1 MKKVKISELPLFNNL
16 KGLFVIGTDN
26 LNRSVKV
33 SLEFVEEQ
41 TTAAVGRADDA
52 TAKALTAKKATE
64 QATAECK
71 TATANADNATTAA
84 NTATSLSQ
92 AATVAANKSKTDC
105 DTATAEC
112 KKATSETKTATEET
126 STATTKANK
135 ATQSANEATQS
146 ANEAAETANT
156 AAETAL
162 TAKDVVIEM
171 MGRLIPTGL
180 KVSCLDRITISNVE
194 PVYIKTELSPVTAL
208 KNIIFISDNRAALVS
223 ADGKITPISEGK
235 SVISIIPTC
244 NTALAKTIL
253 VEVGRPLARL
263 VNSKSSLRLSS
274 GRLFRFT

>member
-52 TAKALTAKKATE
+52 TAKALTAKTATE
-64 QATAECK
+64 NATAECK
-71 TATANADNATTAA
+71 TATANANKATTAA

-92 AATVAANKSKTDC
+92 AATVAANKSKADC
-105 DTATAEC
+105 DTATEEC

-126 STATTKANK
+126 STATTK
-135 ATQSANEATQS
+135 ANEATQS

-208 KNIIFISDNRAALVS
+208 KNIIFISDNRAAIVD

-235 SVISIIPTC
+235 SRISIIPTC

-263 VNSKSSLRLSS
+263 VNSKNSLRLSS
-274 GRLFRFT
+274 GRMFRLT

>member
-52 TAKALTAKKATE
+52 TAKALTAKTATE
-64 QATAECK
+64 NATAECK
-71 TATANADNATTAA
+71 TATANANKATTDA

-112 KKATSETKTATEET
+112 KKATTETKTATEET

-135 ATQSANEATQS
+135 ATQS

-208 KNIIFISDNRAALVS
+208 KNIIFISDNRAAIVDT
-223 ADGKITPISEGK
+223 DGKITPISEGK
-235 SVISIIPTC
+235 SRISIIPTC

-274 GRLFRFT
+274 GRLFRLT

>member
-1 MKKVKISELPLFNNL
+1 MKKIKISELPLFNNL

-52 TAKALTAKKATE
+52 TAKALSAKTE
-64 QATAECK
+64 TENATAECK
-71 TATANADNATTAA
+71 TATANADKATTAA
-84 NTATSLSQ
+84 NTATTLSQ
-92 AATVAANKSKTDC
+92 AATVAANKAKSDC
-105 DTATAEC
+105 NSATAEC
-112 KKATSETKTATEET
+112 KTATSETKKATEAT
-126 STATTKANK
+126 SIATTLAKA
-135 ATQSANEATQS
+135 ATQAANDAS
-146 ANEAAETANT
+146 DTANS

-208 KNIIFISDNRAALVS
+208 KNIIFISDNRAAIVD
-223 ADGKITPISEGK
+223 AYGKITPISEGK
-235 SVISIIPTC
+235 SRISIIPTC

-274 GRLFRFT
+274 GRLFRLT

>member
-41 TTAAVGRADDA
+41 TIAAVGRADDA
-52 TAKALTAKKATE
+52 TAKALTAKTATE
-64 QATAECK
+64 NATAECK
-71 TATANADNATTAA
+71 TATANANKATTAA

-126 STATTKANK
+126 STATTK
-135 ATQSANEATQS
+135 ANEATQS

-208 KNIIFISDNRAALVS
+208 KNIIFISDNRAAIVD

-235 SVISIIPTC
+235 SRISIIPTC

-274 GRLFRFT
+274 GRLFRLT

>member
-52 TAKALTAKKATE
+52 TAKALTAKTATE
-64 QATAECK
+64 NATAECK
-71 TATANADNATTAA
+71 TATANANKATTDA

-112 KKATSETKTATEET
+112 KKATTETKTATEET
-126 STATTKANK
+126 STATTK
-135 ATQSANEATQS
+135 ANEATQS

-194 PVYIKTELSPVTAL
+194 PVYIKTDLSPVTAL
-208 KNIIFISDNRAALVS
+208 KNIIFISDNRAAIVD

-235 SVISIIPTC
+235 SRISIIPTC

-274 GRLFRFT
+274 GRLFRLT

>member
-71 TATANADNATTAA
+71 TATANADKATTAA
-84 NTATSLSQ
+84 NTATTLSQ
-92 AATVAANKSKTDC
+92 AATVAANKAKSDC

-112 KKATSETKTATEET
+112 KKATSDTQKATEAT
-126 STATTKANK
+126 STATTKAN
-135 ATQSANEATQS
+135 EATQA
-146 ANEAAETANT
+146 ANDAAETANS

-162 TAKDVVIEM
+162 IAKDVVIEM

-180 KVSCLDRITISNVE
+180 KVSCLERITISNVE

>member
-52 TAKALTAKKATE
+52 TAKALTAKTATE

-71 TATANADNATTAA
+71 TATANADKATSAANTATANADKATTAA
-84 NTATSLSQ
+84 NKA
-92 AATVAANKSKTDC
+92 KSDC

-112 KKATSETKTATEET
+112 KKATSDTQKATEAT
-126 STATTKANK
+126 STATTKAN
-135 ATQSANEATQS
+135 EATQA
-146 ANEAAETANT
+146 ANDAAEPANS

-162 TAKDVVIEM
+162 IAKDVVIEM

-180 KVSCLDRITISNVE
+180 KVSCLERITISNVE

-223 ADGKITPISEGK
+223 SDGKITPISEGK

>member
-52 TAKALTAKKATE
+52 TAKALTAKTATE
-64 QATAECK
+64 NATAECK
-71 TATANADNATTAA
+71 TATANANKATTAA

-112 KKATSETKTATEET
+112 KKATSETRTATEET

-135 ATQSANEATQS
+135 ATQS

-208 KNIIFISDNRAALVS
+208 KNIIFISDNRAAIVD

-235 SVISIIPTC
+235 SRISIIPTC

-274 GRLFRFT
+274 GRLFRLT

>member
-52 TAKALTAKKATE
+52 TAKALTAKTATE
-64 QATAECK
+64 NATVECK
-71 TATANADNATTAA
+71 TATANANKATTAA

-112 KKATSETKTATEET
+112 KKATTETKTATEET
-126 STATTKANK
+126 STATTKAN
-135 ATQSANEATQS
+135 EATLS

-208 KNIIFISDNRAALVS
+208 KNIIFISDNRAAIVD

-235 SVISIIPTC
+235 SRISIIPTC

-274 GRLFRFT
+274 GRLFRLT

>member
-52 TAKALTAKKATE
+52 TTKALTAKNATE
-64 QATAECK
+64 NATDECK
-71 TATANADNATTAA
+71 TATANANKATKAA

-92 AATVAANKSKTDC
+92 AVTVAANKSKTDC

-112 KKATSETKTATEET
+112 KKATSETKIATEET
-126 STATTKANK
+126 STATTK
-135 ATQSANEATQS
+135 ANEATQS
-146 ANEAAETANT
+146 ANEAAETANK

-162 TAKDVVIEM
+162 SAKDVVIEM

-180 KVSCLDRITISNVE
+180 KISCLERITISNTE
-194 PVYIKTELSPVTAL
+194 PVYIQTELSPVTAL
-208 KNIIFISDNRAALVS
+208 KNIIFISDNRAAIVD

-235 SVISIIPTC
+235 SRISIIPTC

-274 GRLFRFT
+274 GRLFRLT

>member
-52 TAKALTAKKATE
+52 TAKALTAKTATE

-71 TATANADNATTAA
+71 TATANADKA
-84 NTATSLSQ
+84 
-92 AATVAANKSKTDC
+92 KSDC

-112 KKATSETKTATEET
+112 KKATSDTQNATEAT
-126 STATTKANK
+126 STATTKAN
-135 ATQSANEATQS
+135 EATQA
-146 ANEAAETANT
+146 ANDAAETANS

-162 TAKDVVIEM
+162 IAKDVVIEM

-180 KVSCLDRITISNVE
+180 KVSCLERITISNVE

>member
-41 TTAAVGRADDA
+41 TTQAVERAEEA
-52 TAKALTAKKATE
+52 TSKALTAKDSTE
-64 QATAECK
+64 
-71 TATANADNATTAA
+71 
-84 NTATSLSQ
+84 
-92 AATVAANKSKTDC
+92 
-105 DTATAEC
+105 
-112 KKATSETKTATEET
+112 KATSDCISATENADKATVKANAATDKAINATGAALDAVDKCDVATDKCNDATQATKTATEAT
-126 STATTKANK
+126 SIATTLAKA
-135 ATQSANEATQS
+135 ATQAANV
-146 ANEAAETANT
+146 AADTAN
-156 AAETAL
+156 ASAVTAL

-171 MGRLIPTGL
+171 MGRLIPTAL
-180 KVSCLDRITISNVE
+180 KVSCLERITISNVE
-194 PVYIKTELSPVTAL
+194 PVYITAELNPVTAL

-274 GRLFRFT
+274 GRQFRFT

>member
-52 TAKALTAKKATE
+52 TAKALTAKTATE
-64 QATAECK
+64 NATAECK
-71 TATANADNATTAA
+71 TATANANKATTDA

-112 KKATSETKTATEET
+112 KKATTETKTATEET

-135 ATQSANEATQS
+135 ATQS

-194 PVYIKTELSPVTAL
+194 PVYIKTDLSPVTAL
-208 KNIIFISDNRAALVS
+208 KNIIFISDNRAAIVD

-235 SVISIIPTC
+235 SRISIIPTC

-274 GRLFRFT
+274 GRLFRLT

>member
-52 TAKALTAKKATE
+52 TTKALTAKTATEKATD
-64 QATAECK
+64 ECK
-71 TATANADNATTAA
+71 TATANANKATKAA

-112 KKATSETKTATEET
+112 KKATSETKTAKEET
-126 STATTKANK
+126 STATTK
-135 ATQSANEATQS
+135 ANEATQS
-146 ANEAAETANT
+146 ANEAAETANK

-162 TAKDVVIEM
+162 SAKDVVIEM

-180 KVSCLDRITISNVE
+180 KVSCLERITISNTE
-194 PVYIKTELSPVTAL
+194 PVYIQTELSPVTAL
-208 KNIIFISDNRAALVS
+208 KNIIFISDNRAAIVD

-235 SVISIIPTC
+235 SRISIIPTC

-274 GRLFRFT
+274 GRLFRLT

>member
-52 TAKALTAKKATE
+52 TAKALTAKTATE

-71 TATANADNATTAA
+71 TATANADKATTAA
-84 NTATSLSQ
+84 NKA
-92 AATVAANKSKTDC
+92 KSDC

-112 KKATSETKTATEET
+112 KKATSDTQKATEAT
-126 STATTKANK
+126 STATTKAN
-135 ATQSANEATQS
+135 EATQA
-146 ANEAAETANT
+146 ANDAAETANR

-162 TAKDVVIEM
+162 IAKDVVIEM

-180 KVSCLDRITISNVE
+180 KVSCLERITISNVE

>member
-41 TTAAVGRADDA
+41 TTSAVGRSDDA
-52 TAKALTAKKATE
+52 TAKALTAKTATE
-64 QATAECK
+64 NATAECK
-71 TATANADNATTAA
+71 TATANANKATTDA

-112 KKATSETKTATEET
+112 KKATTETKTATEET
-126 STATTKANK
+126 STATTK
-135 ATQSANEATQS
+135 ANEATQS

-208 KNIIFISDNRAALVS
+208 KNIIFISDNRAAIVD

-235 SVISIIPTC
+235 SRISIIPTC

-263 VNSKSSLRLSS
+263 VNSKSSIRLSS
-274 GRLFRFT
+274 GRLFRLT

>member
-52 TAKALTAKKATE
+52 TAKALTAKTATE
-64 QATAECK
+64 NATAECK
-71 TATANADNATTAA
+71 TATANANKATTAA

-92 AATVAANKSKTDC
+92 AATVAANKSKADC
-105 DTATAEC
+105 DTATEEC

-126 STATTKANK
+126 STATTKAN
-135 ATQSANEATQS
+135 EATQS

-162 TAKDVVIEM
+162 SAKDVVIEM

-180 KVSCLDRITISNVE
+180 KVSCLERITISNTE
-194 PVYIKTELSPVTAL
+194 PVYIQTELNPVTAL
-208 KNIIFISDNRAALVS
+208 KNIIFISDNRAAIVD

-235 SVISIIPTC
+235 SRISIIPTC

-274 GRLFRFT
+274 GQLFRLT

>member
-52 TAKALTAKKATE
+52 TAKALTAKTATE
-64 QATAECK
+64 QATAKCK
-71 TATANADNATTAA
+71 TATANADKATIAANTATANADKATTAA
-84 NTATSLSQ
+84 NKA
-92 AATVAANKSKTDC
+92 KSDC

-126 STATTKANK
+126 STATTK
-135 ATQSANEATQS
+135 ANEATQS

-223 ADGKITPISEGK
+223 SDGKITPISEGK

>member
-52 TAKALTAKKATE
+52 TAKALTAKTATE

-71 TATANADNATTAA
+71 TAKANADKATSAANTATANADKATTAA
-84 NTATSLSQ
+84 NKA
-92 AATVAANKSKTDC
+92 KSDC

-112 KKATSETKTATEET
+112 KKATSDTQKATEAT
-126 STATTKANK
+126 STATTKAN
-135 ATQSANEATQS
+135 EATQA
-146 ANEAAETANT
+146 ANDAAETANS

-162 TAKDVVIEM
+162 IAKDVVIEM

-180 KVSCLDRITISNVE
+180 KVSCLERITISNVE

-274 GRLFRFT
+274 GRQFRFT

>member
-52 TAKALTAKKATE
+52 TAKALTAKTATE
-64 QATAECK
+64 NATAECK
-71 TATANADNATTAA
+71 TATANANKATTDA

-112 KKATSETKTATEET
+112 KKATTETKTATEET
-126 STATTKANK
+126 STATTKAH
-135 ATQSANEATQS
+135 EATQS
-146 ANEAAETANT
+146 ANEAAETANK

-208 KNIIFISDNRAALVS
+208 KNIIFISDNRAAIVD

-235 SVISIIPTC
+235 SRISIIPTC

-274 GRLFRFT
+274 GRLLRFT

>member
-16 KGLFVIGTDN
+16 KGLFVIGTDD

-52 TAKALTAKKATE
+52 TTKALTAKTE
-64 QATAECK
+64 TENATAECK
-71 TATANADNATTAA
+71 TATANANKATTAA

-92 AATVAANKSKTDC
+92 AATVAANKSKADC
-105 DTATAEC
+105 DTATEEC

-126 STATTKANK
+126 STATTK
-135 ATQSANEATQS
+135 ANEATQS

-194 PVYIKTELSPVTAL
+194 PVYIKTELRPVTAL
-208 KNIIFISDNRAALVS
+208 KNIIFISDNRAAIVD

-235 SVISIIPTC
+235 SRISIIPTC

-274 GRLFRFT
+274 GRLFRLT

>member
-52 TAKALTAKKATE
+52 TAKALTAKTATE
-64 QATAECK
+64 NATAECK
-71 TATANADNATTAA
+71 TATANANKATTAA

-92 AATVAANKSKTDC
+92 AATVAANKSKEDY

-112 KKATSETKTATEET
+112 KKATAETKTATEET
-126 STATTKANK
+126 SNATTK
-135 ATQSANEATQS
+135 ANEATQS

-208 KNIIFISDNRAALVS
+208 KNIIFISDNRAAIVD

-235 SVISIIPTC
+235 SRISIIPTC

-274 GRLFRFT
+274 GRLFRLT

>member
-1 MKKVKISELPLFNNL
+1 MKKIKISELPLFNNL

-52 TAKALTAKKATE
+52 TAKALSAKTE
-64 QATAECK
+64 TENATAECK
-71 TATANADNATTAA
+71 TATANANKATTAA

-126 STATTKANK
+126 SNATTK
-135 ATQSANEATQS
+135 ANEATQS

-171 MGRLIPTGL
+171 VGRLIPTGL

-208 KNIIFISDNRAALVS
+208 KNIIFISDNRAAIVD

-235 SVISIIPTC
+235 SRISIIPTC

-274 GRLFRFT
+274 GRLFRLT

>member
-52 TAKALTAKKATE
+52 TAKALTAKTATE
-64 QATAECK
+64 NATAECK
-71 TATANADNATTAA
+71 TATANANKATTDA

-112 KKATSETKTATEET
+112 KKATTETKTATEET

-135 ATQSANEATQS
+135 ATQS

-208 KNIIFISDNRAALVS
+208 KNIIFISDNRAAIVD

-235 SVISIIPTC
+235 SRISIIPTC

-263 VNSKSSLRLSS
+263 VNSKSSLRLLS
-274 GRLFRFT
+274 GRLFRLT

>member
-41 TTAAVGRADDA
+41 TTAAVVRADDA
-52 TAKALTAKKATE
+52 TAKALTAKTATE

-71 TATANADNATTAA
+71 TATANADKATIAANTATANADKATTAA
-84 NTATSLSQ
+84 NKA
-92 AATVAANKSKTDC
+92 KSDC

-112 KKATSETKTATEET
+112 KKATSDTQKATEAT
-126 STATTKANK
+126 STATTKAN
-135 ATQSANEATQS
+135 EATQA
-146 ANEAAETANT
+146 ANDAAETANS

-162 TAKDVVIEM
+162 IAKDVVIEM

-180 KVSCLDRITISNVE
+180 KVSCLERITISNVE

-223 ADGKITPISEGK
+223 SDGKITPISEGK

>member
-41 TTAAVGRADDA
+41 TTAAVGRADTA
-52 TAKALTAKKATE
+52 TTKALTAKTATE
-64 QATAECK
+64 NATAECK
-71 TATANADNATTAA
+71 TATANANKATTAA

-126 STATTKANK
+126 STATTK
-135 ATQSANEATQS
+135 ANEATQS

-208 KNIIFISDNRAALVS
+208 KNIIFISDNRAAIVD

-235 SVISIIPTC
+235 SRISIIPTC

-274 GRLFRFT
+274 GRLFRLT

>member
-52 TAKALTAKKATE
+52 TAKALTAKIATE
-64 QATAECK
+64 NATAECK
-71 TATANADNATTAA
+71 TATANANKATTAA

-126 STATTKANK
+126 SNATTKANK
-135 ATQSANEATQS
+135 ATQS

-208 KNIIFISDNRAALVS
+208 KNIIFISDNRAAIVD

-235 SVISIIPTC
+235 SRISIIPTC

-274 GRLFRFT
+274 GRLFRLT

>member
-52 TAKALTAKKATE
+52 TAKALTAKTATE
-64 QATAECK
+64 QATAKCK
-71 TATANADNATTAA
+71 TATANADKATTAA
-84 NTATSLSQ
+84 NTAT
-92 AATVAANKSKTDC
+92 ANADKATTAANKAKSDC

-112 KKATSETKTATEET
+112 KKATSDTQKATEAT
-126 STATTKANK
+126 STATTN
-135 ATQSANEATQS
+135 ANEATQA
-146 ANEAAETANT
+146 ANDAAEIANS

-162 TAKDVVIEM
+162 IAKDVVIEM

-180 KVSCLDRITISNVE
+180 KVSCLERITISNVE

-274 GRLFRFT
+274 ERLFRFT

>member
-52 TAKALTAKKATE
+52 TAKALTAKTATE

-71 TATANADNATTAA
+71 TAKANADKATTAA
-84 NTATSLSQ
+84 NKA
-92 AATVAANKSKTDC
+92 KSDC

-112 KKATSETKTATEET
+112 KKATSDTQKATEAT
-126 STATTKANK
+126 STATTN
-135 ATQSANEATQS
+135 ANEATQA
-146 ANEAAETANT
+146 ANDAAETANS

-162 TAKDVVIEM
+162 IAKDVVIEM

-180 KVSCLDRITISNVE
+180 KVSCLERITISNVE

-223 ADGKITPISEGK
+223 SDGKITPISEGK

>member
-52 TAKALTAKKATE
+52 TAKALTAKTATE
-64 QATAECK
+64 NATAECK
-71 TATANADNATTAA
+71 TATANANKATTAA

-112 KKATSETKTATEET
+112 KKATTETKTATEET
-126 STATTKANK
+126 STATTK
-135 ATQSANEATQS
+135 ANEATQS

-194 PVYIKTELSPVTAL
+194 SVYIKTELSPVTAL
-208 KNIIFISDNRAALVS
+208 KNIIFISDNRAAIVD
-223 ADGKITPISEGK
+223 ADGKITPISVGK
-235 SVISIIPTC
+235 SRISIIPTC

-274 GRLFRFT
+274 GRLFRLT

>member
-1 MKKVKISELPLFNNL
+1 M
-16 KGLFVIGTDN
+16 FVIGTDN

-52 TAKALTAKKATE
+52 TAKALTAKTATE

-71 TATANADNATTAA
+71 TAKANADKATTAA
-84 NTATSLSQ
+84 NKA
-92 AATVAANKSKTDC
+92 KSDC

-112 KKATSETKTATEET
+112 KKATSDTQKATEAT
-126 STATTKANK
+126 STATTN
-135 ATQSANEATQS
+135 ANEATQA
-146 ANEAAETANT
+146 ANDAAETANS

-162 TAKDVVIEM
+162 IAKDVVIEM

-180 KVSCLDRITISNVE
+180 KVSCLERITISNVE

-223 ADGKITPISEGK
+223 SDGKITPISEGK

>member
-52 TAKALTAKKATE
+52 TAKALTAKTATE
-64 QATAECK
+64 NATAECK
-71 TATANADNATTAA
+71 TATANANKATTAA

-92 AATVAANKSKTDC
+92 AAAVAANKSKTDC

-112 KKATSETKTATEET
+112 KKATTETKTATEET
-126 STATTKANK
+126 STATTK
-135 ATQSANEATQS
+135 ANEATQS

-180 KVSCLDRITISNVE
+180 KVSYLERITINNTE
-194 PVYIKTELSPVTAL
+194 PVYIQTELSPVTAL
-208 KNIIFISDNRAALVS
+208 KNIIFISDNRAAIVD

-235 SVISIIPTC
+235 SRISIIPTC

-274 GRLFRFT
+274 GRLFRLT

>member
-52 TAKALTAKKATE
+52 TSKALTAKTATE

-71 TATANADNATTAA
+71 TATANADKATTAA
-84 NTATSLSQ
+84 NTATTLSQ
-92 AATVAANKSKTDC
+92 ASTVAANKAKSDC

-112 KKATSETKTATEET
+112 KKATSDTQTATEAT
-126 STATTKANK
+126 SIATTN
-135 ATQSANEATQS
+135 ANEATQA
-146 ANEAAETANT
+146 ANDAAETANS

-180 KVSCLDRITISNVE
+180 KVSCLERITISNVE
-194 PVYIKTELSPVTAL
+194 PVYIKTELSPVTTL

-223 ADGKITPISEGK
+223 ADGKITTISEGK

-244 NTALAKTIL
+244 NTALAKTII

-263 VNSKSSLRLSS
+263 INSKSSLRLSS

>member
-41 TTAAVGRADDA
+41 TTSAVGRSDDA
-52 TAKALTAKKATE
+52 TAKALTAKTATE
-64 QATAECK
+64 NATAECK
-71 TATANADNATTAA
+71 TATANANKATTDA

-126 STATTKANK
+126 SNATTK
-135 ATQSANEATQS
+135 ANEATQS

-208 KNIIFISDNRAALVS
+208 KNIIFISDNRAAIVD

-235 SVISIIPTC
+235 SRISIIPTC

-263 VNSKSSLRLSS
+263 INSKSSLRLSS
-274 GRLFRFT
+274 GRLFRLT